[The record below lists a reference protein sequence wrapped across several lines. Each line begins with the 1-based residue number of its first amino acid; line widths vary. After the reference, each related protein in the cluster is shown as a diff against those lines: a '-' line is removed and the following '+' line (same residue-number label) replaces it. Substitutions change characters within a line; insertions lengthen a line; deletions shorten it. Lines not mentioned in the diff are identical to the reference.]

1 MGGMDG
7 HEEQG
12 EYSLDDEDQLQAED
26 TLDDRGVDDVL
37 DEGVVTRERWSAA
50 QGFGN
55 TEAEQR
61 RGASMD
67 QQLAWEEPETSDDEW
82 TGEWDP
88 DDSSADEPPGDVRSG
103 RLVADSDSDDRFV
116 SDVGID
122 GAGASAEEAAMH
134 VIDDSGL

>member
-1 MGGMDG
+1 MDG
-7 HEEQG
+7 HEENG
-12 EYSLDDEDQLQAED
+12 EYSVDDEDQLQAED

-37 DEGVVTRERWSAA
+37 DEGVVTRERWSSG

-55 TEAEQR
+55 TAAEQR
-61 RGASMD
+61 EGASID
-67 QQLAWEEPETSDDEW
+67 RQLGWEEPESASDEW

-88 DDSSADEPPGDVRSG
+88 DDSSAEEPPGDERSG
-103 RLVADSDSDDRFV
+103 RLVAESDSDDRFV

-134 VIDDSGL
+134 VIDETNL

>member
-1 MGGMDG
+1 MDG
-7 HEEQG
+7 HEENG
-12 EYSLDDEDQLQAED
+12 EYSVDDEDQLQAED
-26 TLDDRGVDDVL
+26 TLDDRGVEDVL
-37 DEGVVTRERWSAA
+37 DEGVGTSQRWSSA

-61 RGASMD
+61 EGASLER
-67 QQLAWEEPETSDDEW
+67 QLGWEEPETSTDEW

-88 DDSSADEPPGDVRSG
+88 EEESADEPPGDARSG

-134 VIDDSGL
+134 VIDESGL